1 MSENLTDVAVPG
13 GRIEVR
19 SVGNGPT
26 VLFVHG
32 LLVNGHVWD
41 PLIPQLAAHLRMVL
55 PDLPLGGHRVALEA
69 DADCSLEAHAAR
81 VLEIARQLPQ
91 PLVLVG
97 SDTGGAI
104 AQIAV
109 AREPELFAR
118 LVLLPSDAFK
128 NCPPRLL
135 VPVRWLAAV
144 PGAIGAVAFSLRWGL
159 VVRIMMALVSR
170 RRSDPAFLAELMGNL
185 RTDSGVQRDL
195 TKLLRNL
202 RSEVTSAVAEEL
214 HRFKHPVLIAW
225 AKHDPLFPLDHAERL
240 AACFPQASVVLAER
254 SRAFISIDEPEWL
267 SERILE
273 FVAPDTKK

>member
-1 MSENLTDVAVPG
+1 MDEDMTDLVVPG

-19 SVGNGPT
+19 SVGQGPT

-41 PLIPQLAAHLRMVL
+41 PLIPGLADRLRMVL
-55 PDLPLGGHRVALEA
+55 PDLPLGGHKSALEP

-81 VLEIARQLPQ
+81 VLKLARQLPQ

-109 AREPELFAR
+109 AREPDLFDR
-118 LVLLPSDAFK
+118 LVLLPSDAFN
-128 NCPPRLL
+128 NCPPKLL

-144 PGAIGAVAFSLRWGL
+144 PGAINAVAFSLRWS
-159 VVRIMMALVSR
+159 VMVRIMMALVSR
-170 RRSDPAFLAELMGNL
+170 RRSSSAFLDELAGDL
-185 RTDSGVQRDL
+185 RTNPGVQRDL
-195 TKLLRNL
+195 RKLLRNL
-202 RSEVTSAVAEEL
+202 RPEVTSAVAGEL
-214 HRFKHPVLIAW
+214 HRFKQPVLIAW
-225 AKHDPLFPLDHAERL
+225 ARHDPLFPLNHAERL
-240 AACFPQASVVLAER
+240 AGCFPQASVVLAER
-254 SRAFISIDEPEWL
+254 SRAFISIDEPQWL

-273 FVAPDTKK
+273 FVTTDAKQ